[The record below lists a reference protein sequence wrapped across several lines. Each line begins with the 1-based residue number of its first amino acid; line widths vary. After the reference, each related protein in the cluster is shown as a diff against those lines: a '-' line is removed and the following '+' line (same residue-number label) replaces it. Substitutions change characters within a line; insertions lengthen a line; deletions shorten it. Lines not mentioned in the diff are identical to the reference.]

1 MKGKIFSSLLALL
14 LVGGLNTFAA
24 PTDMQSE
31 AAKEQSD
38 PALLSTITITQ
49 DENTLIYSYD
59 DGNTWMPVSEV
70 EMPEF
75 YSHDEFLA
83 WIKEQEAEIAKLV
96 EAGEWTPEE
105 ADAVIQEYYDL
116 LASSDNGL
124 LISKRE
130 SYTDDQCFVSIPNT
144 PHTQGFQTVLFI
156 ESGYEFFGP
165 YDTEKEL
172 YDALKAYTELQVE
185 NGNMTADEANTI
197 VKKYE

>member
-1 MKGKIFSSLLALL
+1 MKGKILSSLLALL
-14 LVGGLNTFAA
+14 LVGGLNTLAA
-24 PTDMQSE
+24 PTNTQSE
-31 AAKEQSD
+31 ATKEQSD
-38 PALLSTITITQ
+38 PALLSPVTITQ

-59 DGNTWMPVSEV
+59 DGNTWTPVPEV

-83 WIKEQEAEIAKLV
+83 WIKEQETEIAKLV
-96 EAGEWTPEE
+96 EAGEWTQEKT
-105 ADAVIQEYYDL
+105 DTTIQEYYDL

-130 SYTDDQCFVSIPNT
+130 SYTDDQYFVSIPNT
-144 PHTQGFQTVLFI
+144 PHTQGFQTSLFT

-185 NGNMTADEANTI
+185 TGNMTANEANTI
-197 VKKYE
+197 LEKYE